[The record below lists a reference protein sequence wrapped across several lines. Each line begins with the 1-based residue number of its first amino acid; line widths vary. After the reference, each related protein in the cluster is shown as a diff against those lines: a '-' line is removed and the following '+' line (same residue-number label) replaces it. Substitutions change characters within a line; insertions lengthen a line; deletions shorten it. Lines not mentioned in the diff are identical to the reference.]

1 LWLFNFYNQKNSL
14 HKAGNPLECSRSK
27 ALIAWTMANGAIIL
41 LAFASE

>member
-27 ALIAWTMANGAIIL
+27 SLWLHERMTSVTG
-41 LAFASE
+41 